1 MENQHQ
7 NLFDLQVDQEVS
19 GYLAETAKWA
29 KFLAIVGFVMTGL
42 MVILSFFAGAIMTFY
57 STAMGGAEGAM
68 PPMAG
73 GFLTVLYLLLA
84 LLFFFPYLYLYNFA
98 TKMQAA
104 LRSSTQ
110 EELTKSFANLKSCF
124 KFVGVVTLVLL
135 AFYALAF
142 VIGLIAGIA
151 GAAA

>member
-29 KFLAIVGFVMTGL
+29 KFLSIVGFVMTGL

-57 STAMGGAEGAM
+57 ASAMGAGEAGM

-73 GFLTVLYLLLA
+73 GFFTVIYLLFA
-84 LLFFFPYLYLYNFA
+84 LLIFFPYLYLYNFA
-98 TKMQAA
+98 NKMQAA
-104 LRSSTQ
+104 LRSSNQ

-124 KFVGVVTLVLL
+124 KFVGVLTLICL

-142 VIGLIAGIA
+142 VIGLIAGLA

>member
-57 STAMGGAEGAM
+57 SSAMGGGAM
-68 PPMAG
+68 PMMGG
-73 GFLTVLYLLLA
+73 GFLTVIYLLLA
-84 LLFFFPYLYLYNFA
+84 LLIFFPYLYLYNFA
-98 TKMQAA
+98 NKMQAA
-104 LRSSTQ
+104 LRSSSQ

-124 KFVGVVTLVLL
+124 KFVGILTLICL
-135 AFYALAF
+135 AFYALMF
-142 VIGLIAGIA
+142 VFGLIAGLA
-151 GAAA
+151 GAMA